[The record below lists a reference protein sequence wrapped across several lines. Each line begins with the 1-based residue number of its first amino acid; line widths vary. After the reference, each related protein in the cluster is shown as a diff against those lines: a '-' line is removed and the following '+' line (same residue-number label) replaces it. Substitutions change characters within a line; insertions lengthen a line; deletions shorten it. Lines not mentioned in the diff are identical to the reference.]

1 MRIIYLCPLT
11 TPSPSASRDPA
22 ITSEMEPAACVPC
35 AMACL
40 RGRKNYAM
48 LELEVFSLQS
58 SVTICS
64 YQGPHELRPPPSMET
79 PGQS

>member
-48 LELEVFSLQS
+48 LELGVFRLQS
-58 SVTICS
+58 SLLPSAVTRGHTS
-64 YQGPHELRPPPSMET
+64 
-79 PGQS
+79 

>member
-35 AMACL
+35 AMACITQTL
-40 RGRKNYAM
+40 GLSGSEPRTGPTITLVHAAEDLGKNEIA
-48 LELEVFSLQS
+48 LACSLLS
-58 SVTICS
+58 PKS
-64 YQGPHELRPPPSMET
+64 R
-79 PGQS
+79 